1 MSGKVSSA
9 GVASEGHRY
18 EAAESGST
26 RSKKAD
32 TKAGGSGRE
41 DWKPRNS
48 DCEAVCRLLAEAH
61 GGVPERRE
69 RLRGMTDDDDKGDDS
84 GGLARECGEVE
95 LVLDG
100 LVRTILSQHTSRAN
114 SIRSKLALDRRFGKG
129 NYHAIRLASVP
140 LITDTLQ
147 LARAGLAPSKAAT
160 IHALLNHIHQHI
172 HPDLS
177 LEFLRSL
184 PDADAMQTLTSFKGV
199 GPKTA
204 SCVMLF
210 CLGRNFFPVDTHV
223 FRITQALG
231 WLPRP
236 ATRESAFRHL
246 NQAIPDHL
254 KYPLHMLIFQHAQR
268 CPSCKRISSKPP
280 DHQPL
285 PNIVVPRIKANV
297 GRKRLHMKSSPK
309 PISITCPLAHLL

>member
-1 MSGKVSSA
+1 MPGKVSSDCVDSA
-9 GVASEGHRY
+9 GHRY
-18 EAAESGST
+18 EAPGPAEKSGST

-32 TKAGGSGRE
+32 PKRGSGRD
-41 DWKPRNS
+41 DWKPTIS
-48 DCEAVCRLLAEAH
+48 DCEAVCGLLAEAH
-61 GGVPERRE
+61 GGLPERPE
-69 RLRGMTDDDDKGDDS
+69 RLTGMKDDDDVEGD
-84 GGLARECGEVE
+84 GIIRPATECGE
-95 LVLDG
+95 
-100 LVRTILSQHTSRAN
+100 
-114 SIRSKLALDRRFGKG
+114 LALDRRFGKG

-140 LITDTLQ
+140 LITETLQ
-147 LARAGLAPSKAAT
+147 LARAGLATSKAAT

-177 LEFLRSL
+177 LEFLRFL

-246 NQAIPDHL
+246 NQTIPDHL
-254 KYPLHMLIFQHAQR
+254 KYPLHMLIFQHAQC
-268 CPSCKRISSKPP
+268 CPSCKRITSKPP
-280 DHQPL
+280 DQPL
-285 PNIVVPRIKANV
+285 PIVTRIKANV
-297 GRKRLHMKSSPK
+297 GRKRLQKLSSKS
-309 PISITCPLAHLL
+309 ISICPLAHLLQNCML